1 MGLAAESR
9 VLAAL
14 ARGMPRAG
22 SHAARLERFYGP
34 QAQAYD
40 AFRARLLHGRE
51 ELVRLLDP
59 PPEAR
64 VVELGGGT
72 GRAAELFGE
81 RLPTLGRLEIV
92 DLCGALLAVARE
104 RHAGRPNVHC
114 VAADATTYRSAAP
127 VDVVYFSYSLT
138 MIPDWR
144 AALDNAVAMLAPG
157 GSLGIVDFHVT
168 PAQHGALA
176 RAFWTR
182 WFAHDG
188 VRPSPDH
195 AAHLAERLD
204 TVACLHRRGP
214 VPYLPGLAAPYWV
227 YLGRKRGAGVAA

>member
-1 MGLAAESR
+1 MGLATEVR

-34 QAQAYD
+34 QAHAYD
-40 AFRARLLHGRE
+40 AFRDRLLHGRE
-51 ELVRLLDP
+51 ELLRLLDP
-59 PPEAR
+59 LPGAR
-64 VVELGGGT
+64 LVELGGGT
-72 GRAAELFGE
+72 GRAAELLGD
-81 RLPTLGRLEIV
+81 RLPTLASLEIV

-104 RHAGRPNVHC
+104 RHARNANVRC
-114 VAADATTYRSAAP
+114 VAADATTYRPAAP
-127 VDVVYFSYSLT
+127 VDCVYFCYSLS

-157 GSLGIVDFHVT
+157 GSLGVVDFHVS
-168 PAQHGALA
+168 PGQHGALT
-176 RAFWTR
+176 RGFWTR

-188 VRPSPDH
+188 VRPSPEH
-195 AAHLAERLD
+195 AAHLAARLD

-227 YLGRKRGAGVAA
+227 YLGRKRVARSAA